1 MHRFKH
7 LITVLKHKHY
17 VFKYARKLHIPW
29 LGFKHDLS
37 KFSYTEF
44 HLSAKYYAGD
54 KSPTIIERQYNDGVS
69 KITMHH
75 AFRNKHHWHYYVD
88 FIKDGIIIAK
98 IDFKH
103 SLEYVADIISASR
116 VYKKKEFNYQ
126 GVYNYFK
133 SHSEHYLMHPGNKEF
148 ILWCVDSIDKLGFKK
163 LKKKYLKENY
173 YLIMN
178 KYTNSILIPYNDFSF
193 KYVDV
198 KHE

>member
-69 KITMHH
+69 KITYGTGKKFHI
-75 AFRNKHHWHYYVD
+75 VG
-88 FIKDGIIIAK
+88 IKRRSK
-98 IDFKH
+98 
-103 SLEYVADIISASR
+103 R
-116 VYKKKEFNYQ
+116 
-126 GVYNYFK
+126 YF
-133 SHSEHYLMHPGNKEF
+133 
-148 ILWCVDSIDKLGFKK
+148 
-163 LKKKYLKENY
+163 
-173 YLIMN
+173 
-178 KYTNSILIPYNDFSF
+178 
-193 KYVDV
+193 
-198 KHE
+198 